1 MATQGGIVFQEKV
14 SRLLRGQNGK
24 PVLKP
29 NRALV
34 LKDAV
39 ANRKPKKG
47 EASCITEMSVLM
59 ACWKQNNFVDSLCS
73 NEINSFYMCV
83 EKAQIQTEG
92 IKQAHGIMWQRKKK
106 DK

>member
-47 EASCITEMSVLM
+47 G
-59 ACWKQNNFVDSLCS
+59 KN
-73 NEINSFYMCV
+73 
-83 EKAQIQTEG
+83 
-92 IKQAHGIMWQRKKK
+92 IKT
-106 DK
+106 